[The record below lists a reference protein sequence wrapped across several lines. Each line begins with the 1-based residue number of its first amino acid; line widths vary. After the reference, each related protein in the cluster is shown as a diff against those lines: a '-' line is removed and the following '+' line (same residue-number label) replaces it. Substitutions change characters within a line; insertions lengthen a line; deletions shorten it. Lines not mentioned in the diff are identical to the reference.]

1 MTFSAKKGH
10 VYRISTSNLNMDTSN
25 YTAFA
30 TCVIKDQG
38 GSEVL
43 NESLNL
49 DNGYVDYKAA
59 ATGTVTMYLNFEFK
73 TDASFDISYSDVTCT
88 VAGHP
93 YGKYTVTKK
102 ATVTSK
108 GKEVATCTVCGEKTT
123 KTINYKTG
131 VAKASDGKQYYLK
144 KGVSQNKLTAMVK
157 VNGMWYYVQKGVISF
172 KKTGI
177 VEYKNQLWYV
187 KESTLDTKTTGI
199 VKYGSDYVYVQ
210 KGKCDKKFTGIVSY
224 GKDKVYVENGFI
236 NFSYLGE
243 VTYKGKTYNIRG
255 GYVV

>member
-1 MTFSAKKGH
+1 
-10 VYRISTSNLNMDTSN
+10 MDTTN
-25 YTAFA
+25 YTSFA
-30 TCVIKDQG
+30 ECVIKYKDGEKILQ
-38 GSEVL
+38 
-43 NESLNL
+43 ESLNL
-49 DNGYVDYKAA
+49 NNGYLEFTASTTSKV
-59 ATGTVTMYLNFEFK
+59 MIYLRFSFE
-73 TDASFDISYSDVTCT
+73 TDASFDISYSDVTCK

-102 ATVTSK
+102 ATVTTK
-108 GKEVATCTVCGEKTT
+108 GKKVATCTVCGKKTT

-177 VEYKNQLWYV
+177 VEYKKQLWYV

-210 KGKCDKKFTGIVSY
+210 NGKCDKKFTGIVSY

-236 NFSYLGE
+236 NFNYLGE
-243 VTYKGKTYNIRG
+243 VKYKGKTYNIRG